1 MKPFKGDLDVR
12 NSNENVRLLSADP
25 SSDGKRVQKVRGE
38 VDGRSSSGRWS
49 LFGHRLYIHH

>member
-25 SSDGKRVQKVRGE
+25 SPDGKRVRKVRGE
-38 VDGRSSSGRWS
+38 VDGRSCSGRWS
-49 LFGHRLYIHH
+49 LFGHRLHFHY